1 MSPGIIASEAP
12 RSTGLPFS
20 RFRHAAFSLP
30 ARNSGFTLLEI
41 LVSLALMGIAI
52 TVVLQLFSANL
63 RNLAASEDY
72 VSAAAKAEAK
82 MREVLDNDKLSESSM
97 SETTDDGYRVD
108 VLITRA
114 LDKRTE
120 ALQVVLLEVSVTLR
134 WTAGTKDKSL
144 TLKTLKTV
152 EKQI

>member
-1 MSPGIIASEAP
+1 MSPGTITEETP
-12 RSTGLPFS
+12 KCTGLSFP
-20 RFRHAAFSLP
+20 RFRHADLSSP
-30 ARNSGFTLLEI
+30 SRNSGFTLLEI
-41 LVSLALMGIAI
+41 LVSLAIMGIAI
-52 TVVLQLFSANL
+52 TVVMQLFSANL
-63 RNLAASEDY
+63 RNLATSEDY

-97 SETTDDGYRVD
+97 SETTNDGYRMD

-120 ALQVVLLEVSVTLR
+120 TLQVVLLEVNVTLR
-134 WTAGTKDKSL
+134 WTSGAKDKAL